1 MHTCLIS
8 PPCPGCLHLVC
19 VWSAFPF
26 VLRQFVSLC
35 PASCQVLPRLGFLR
49 KLAVPLRECLAFP
62 FWPSLR
68 PFCFLC
74 ICSSLLCVFFFIFA
88 SSFRGDF
95 CFYFATTL
103 IACVLFVF
111 HRNTF
116 KKYIL
121 FFVWETRKRY
131 SMCSSGSSP
140 RKIHLTGWTVNWIQK
155 PMQGRR
161 KSAARHFGG
170 KAHVS
175 LKTITVARFFIP
187 VNNDWDSEPTRTI
200 QEPGIPVT
208 YQNVRWQK
216 TPSWRPGKSFVHF

>member
-49 KLAVPLRECLAFP
+49 KLAVPLSVWRFLFDPPWDHFVFCAFVPP
-62 FWPSLR
+62 F
-68 PFCFLC
+68 
-74 ICSSLLCVFFFIFA
+74 CVFFFFVFA
-88 SSFRGDF
+88 SSFREDF

-155 PMQGRR
+155 PMHGRR
-161 KSAARHFGG
+161 KSAFWRKSARVPDNHNSGS
-170 KAHVS
+170 V
-175 LKTITVARFFIP
+175 L
-187 VNNDWDSEPTRTI
+187 
-200 QEPGIPVT
+200 
-208 YQNVRWQK
+208 Y
-216 TPSWRPGKSFVHF
+216 PS